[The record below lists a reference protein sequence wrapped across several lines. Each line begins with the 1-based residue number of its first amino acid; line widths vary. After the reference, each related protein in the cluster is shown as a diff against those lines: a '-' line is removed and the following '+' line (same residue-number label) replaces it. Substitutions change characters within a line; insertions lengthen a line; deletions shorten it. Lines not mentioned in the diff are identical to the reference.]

1 MTVRVMLISPAS
13 DGPSHE
19 ARFGDDGPLGAAGLR
34 RTRAAAGSLP
44 AAGQVLTA
52 PSARCAGS
60 ASALGLAEAR
70 PEPALR
76 DLDPGRWRG
85 RPLAEVGTDEP
96 RALAAWLTD
105 PEAAPHGGESVRDVV
120 ARVGAWLDGLEDGRV
135 LAVAPPAVVRAA
147 LVHALA
153 LPPQTFWRLDVL
165 PLSVTE
171 LSGRGGRWNLRC
183 GAPLPQGTTDAASP
197 AETQT
202 P

>member
-1 MTVRVMLISPAS
+1 MLISPAA
-13 DGPSHE
+13 DAPAHE
-19 ARFGDDGPLGAAGLR
+19 ARFGDDGPLGAAGMR

-52 PSARCAGS
+52 PSARCAAS
-60 ASALGLAEAR
+60 AAALGLAAAR

-85 RPLAEVGTDEP
+85 LPLAEVGAAEP
-96 RALAAWLTD
+96 QALAAWLTD
-105 PEAAPHGGESVRDVV
+105 PGAAPHGGESVQDVV
-120 ARVGAWLDGLEDGRV
+120 ARTGAWLDGLEDGRV
-135 LAVAPPAVVRAA
+135 LAVTTAAVIRAA
-147 LVHALA
+147 LVHALD

-183 GAPLPQGTTDAASP
+183 GVPLPRGSADTASP
-197 AETQT
+197 AET
-202 P
+202 

>member
-1 MTVRVMLISPAS
+1 MLISPAA
-13 DGPSHE
+13 DTPAHE
-19 ARFGDDGPLGAAGLR
+19 ARFGDDGPLGAAGAR
-34 RTRAAAGSLP
+34 RTRAAAGALP
-44 AAGQVLTA
+44 AAARVLTA

-60 ASALGLAEAR
+60 AEALGLTAAR

-76 DLDPGRWRG
+76 DLDAGRWHG
-85 RPLAEVGTDEP
+85 RLLAEVGADEP
-96 RALAAWLTD
+96 KALAAWLTD
-105 PEAAPHGGESVRDVV
+105 PGAAPHGGESVLDVV
-120 ARVGAWLDGLEDGRV
+120 ARAGAWLDGLEDGRV
-135 LAVAPPAVVRAA
+135 LAVTTPVVIRAA

-183 GAPLPQGTTDAASP
+183 GVPLSPGAADTASP